1 MENQRMTWEEIVEK
15 YPDTWVGLTDID
27 WKDGA
32 NVRSAVVKYT
42 NKTRSELLEMLI
54 HREIEYST
62 YTTPENLMWNL
73 PFGALSIPAERS
85 IA

>member
-1 MENQRMTWEEIVEK
+1 MENKRMTWDEIVAK
-15 YPDTWVGLTDID
+15 YPDKWVGLVDID

-42 NKTRSELLEMLI
+42 DQDADNLLWKQLR
-54 HREIEYST
+54 HEIEYST

-73 PFGALSIPAERS
+73 PFGALTVPAEGS
-85 IA
+85 IS